1 MTKKTIF
8 FSETYVKPAVLL
20 LFCLWFVQLA
30 GQSDSPRKFRL
41 PYDLREVSGL
51 VVADADS
58 LWWHND
64 GGNAAEL
71 FLTNGRGEIQSTIN
85 LSTIINQDW
94 EDLTQ
99 DDQGRLFIGDFGD
112 NRRVRSEVKVY
123 CYDPK
128 QEKLDSIRFSYS
140 DNHFYDVEAFF
151 WHQDSLHL
159 FTKSRIQRA
168 DLTTYHFVVSARP
181 GQHTAEL
188 RDSLQLRKRA
198 VTAAAIHPETGQVAL
213 LAYYFKFRLGFIP
226 YSAANVYYF
235 TDYPEGHFL
244 KGKVRSRRISLFL
257 ATQYESLDFLT
268 AERLLVASEQT
279 VFIKP
284 KAKRIRWKR

>member
-1 MTKKTIF
+1 MTKKIIF
-8 FSETYVKPAVLL
+8 FSKTCVKWAVLG
-20 LFCLWFVQLA
+20 LFCFLSVQLI
-30 GQSDSPRKFRL
+30 GQSQSPRKFRL
-41 PYDLREVSGL
+41 PNELREVSGL
-51 VVADADS
+51 VIGSIDS

-64 GGNAAEL
+64 SGNAAEL
-71 FLTNGRGEIQSTIN
+71 FLTNGKGEIQSTIN
-85 LSTIINQDW
+85 LSSITNQDW

-112 NRRVRSEVKVY
+112 NRRARAQLQVY
-123 CYDPK
+123 CYDPEE
-128 QEKLDSIRFSYS
+128 EKLDSLQFSYP
-140 DNHFYDVEAFF
+140 DNLFYDVEAFF
-151 WHQDSLHL
+151 WHRDSLHL
-159 FTKSRIQRA
+159 FTKSQIQRA
-168 DLTTYHFVVSARP
+168 DLTTYHFVVPATP

-244 KGKVRSRRISLFL
+244 KGKMHSRRISLFL
-257 ATQYESLDFLT
+257 ATQYESLDFLS

>member
-1 MTKKTIF
+1 MIKKFYF
-8 FSETYVKPAVLL
+8 FSSNYLKSGILV
-20 LFCLWFVQLA
+20 LFCLLSLSLI
-30 GQSDSPRKFRL
+30 GQSKSPRKFCL
-41 PYDLREVSGL
+41 PAELREVSGL
-51 VVADADS
+51 VVNSADS
-58 LWWHND
+58 LWWLND

-71 FLTNGRGEIQSTIN
+71 FLTNGRGEIQAAIPLPS
-85 LSTIINQDW
+85 IINQDW
-94 EDLTQ
+94 EDLTH
-99 DDQGRLFIGDFGD
+99 DDQGRLYIGDFGD
-112 NRRVRSEVKVY
+112 NRRVRSELQVY
-123 CYDPK
+123 CYDPHNG
-128 QEKLDSIRFSYS
+128 QIDSLRFAYP
-140 DNHFYDVEAFF
+140 DHRFYDVEAFF

-168 DLTTYHFVVSARP
+168 NLTTYHYVVPARA
-181 GQHTAEL
+181 GQYTAEL

-244 KGKVRSRRISLFL
+244 RGKLRSRRISLFL

-268 AERLLVASEQT
+268 PERLLVASEQT

-284 KAKRIRWKR
+284 KAKRIRWKE

>member
-1 MTKKTIF
+1 MTKKIYF
-8 FSETYVKPAVLL
+8 FLKNYAKSAILG
-20 LFCLWFVQLA
+20 LFCLLSVSLI
-30 GQSDSPRKFRL
+30 GQSKSPRKFRL
-41 PYDLREVSGL
+41 PNELREVSGL
-51 VVADADS
+51 VVTSADS

-64 GGNAAEL
+64 GGNNAEL

-85 LSTIINQDW
+85 LSTVINQDW
-94 EDLTQ
+94 EDLTH
-99 DDQGRLFIGDFGD
+99 DGQGRLFIGDFGD
-112 NRRVRSEVKVY
+112 NRRMRSPLQVY
-123 CYDPK
+123 CYDPRLE
-128 QEKLDSIRFSYS
+128 QLDSLQFSYP
-140 DNHFYDVEAFF
+140 DDRFYDVEAFF

-168 DLTTYHFVVSARP
+168 DLTTYHFVVPAMA
-181 GQHTAEL
+181 GQHIAEL
-188 RDSLQLRKRA
+188 RDSLELRKRV
-198 VTAAAIHPETGQVAL
+198 VTAAAIHPESGQVAL

-244 KGKVRSRRISLFL
+244 QGKRCSRRISLFL

-268 AERLLVASEQT
+268 QERLLVASEQT

-284 KAKRIRWKR
+284 KAKKVRWKE

>member
-1 MTKKTIF
+1 M
-8 FSETYVKPAVLL
+8 
-20 LFCLWFVQLA
+20 LFCLLSIPLI
-30 GQSDSPRKFRL
+30 GQSKSPRKFRL
-41 PYDLREVSGL
+41 PQELREVSGL
-51 VVADADS
+51 AVTSADS

-85 LSTIINQDW
+85 LPTIINQDW
-94 EDLTQ
+94 EDLTH

-112 NRRVRSEVKVY
+112 NRRVRSQLQVY
-123 CYDPK
+123 CYDPG
-128 QEKLDSIRFSYS
+128 QEQLDSLQFSYS
-140 DNHFYDVEAFF
+140 DHRFYDVEAFF

-159 FTKSRIQRA
+159 FTKSQIKRA
-168 DLTTYHFVVSARP
+168 HLTTYHFVVPAEA
-181 GQHTAEL
+181 GQHTAVL
-188 RDSLQLRKRA
+188 RDSLQLRKRV

-244 KGKVRSRRISLFL
+244 RGKMCSRRISFFL

-268 AERLLVASEQT
+268 PDRLLVASEQT

-284 KAKRIRWKR
+284 KAKKIRWKE